1 MPKIIKDIE
10 ETIMNSALDLF
21 GELGYDGVDMKMI
34 AQKSGIAVG
43 TLYNYYANKKDLFL
57 NVFEESWH
65 KTFQR
70 LDEVKNLPLP
80 PIEMLK
86 NYIKV
91 LYEDIEGRKGL
102 GRELI
107 KINLIEPIKDKR
119 LVDYRKR
126 LLSEIEAMI
135 KAASNSKLKNKD
147 YNTETRLSH
156 TIFIVITAL
165 LDGFAGEKENNLDF
179 IYTILDGIVSSTK

>member
-21 GELGYDGVDMKMI
+21 GEFGYDGVDMKMI

-57 NVFEESWH
+57 NVFEKSWH

-70 LDEVKNLPLP
+70 LDEVKNLSLP
-80 PIEMLK
+80 PMDILK

-102 GRELI
+102 GKELI

-119 LVDYRKR
+119 LVDYRKH
-126 LLSEIEAMI
+126 LLSDIEEMI
-135 KAASNSKLKNKD
+135 KAVSNSKLKNKD
-147 YNTETRLSH
+147 YNAEARLSDI
-156 TIFIVITAL
+156 IFIVITAL

-179 IYTILDGIVSSTK
+179 IYTILDGVVSSAK

>member
-10 ETIMNSALDLF
+10 ETTMNSALDLF
-21 GELGYDGVDMKMI
+21 GEFGYDGVDMKMI

-57 NVFEESWH
+57 NVFEKSWH
-65 KTFQR
+65 KTFQK
-70 LDEVKNLPLP
+70 LDEVKNLPLS

-91 LYEDIEGRKGL
+91 LYDDIEGRKGL
-102 GRELI
+102 GKELI

-119 LVDYRKR
+119 LVDYRKH
-126 LLSEIEAMI
+126 LLSEIEEMI
-135 KAASNSKLKNKD
+135 KSISNSKLKDKD
-147 YNTETRLSH
+147 YNAEARLSDV
-156 TIFIVITAL
+156 IFIVITAL

-179 IYTILDGIVSSTK
+179 IYTILDGVVSSAK